1 MSVCLQKRQQLPAA
15 AARPAVYLHGFLSTK
30 RLFHAAAA
38 GTYKV
43 VECPL
48 MGDSITE
55 GTLQEWKYN
64 VGSYVPEGALLAVV
78 ETDKV
83 AVEINA
89 AAAGK
94 LAEVHA
100 QPGETVFVGKPLY
113 AIDTTS
119 AAPAADENGKPNS
132 DAPPSAASSTP
143 PEPLAAM
150 KSFPA
155 TPPAAASAAPAAA
168 SYGQPS
174 STPAAREG
182 APALDTPVPDLQPLQ
197 QGLNRVERRVPMS
210 RLRQRVAVR
219 LKDAQNTA
227 AMLTTFNECD
237 MGALMALR
245 NELNGE
251 FQEKHG
257 VKMGFVSA
265 FMLASALS
273 LKKYPAVNAVIQGKD
288 VIYKEYVD
296 ISVAV
301 AAPSGLLVPVV
312 RDCQAK
318 AWPQLEQELVVLA
331 KKARNNQIALE
342 DMAGGTFTISNG
354 GVYGSMMGTP
364 IINPP
369 QSAILGMHG
378 VTQRP
383 VVRDNQIV
391 IRPIMYLALT
401 YDHRLIDGREAVLFL
416 CSIRDYIQDPRRML
430 LGL

>member
-1 MSVCLQKRQQLPAA
+1 
-15 AARPAVYLHGFLSTK
+15 
-30 RLFHAAAA
+30 
-38 GTYKV
+38 
-43 VECPL
+43 
-48 MGDSITE
+48 
-55 GTLQEWKYN
+55 
-64 VGSYVPEGALLAVV
+64 
-78 ETDKV
+78 
-83 AVEINA
+83 
-89 AAAGK
+89 
-94 LAEVHA
+94 
-100 QPGETVFVGKPLY
+100 
-113 AIDTTS
+113 
-119 AAPAADENGKPNS
+119 
-132 DAPPSAASSTP
+132 
-143 PEPLAAM
+143 
-150 KSFPA
+150 
-155 TPPAAASAAPAAA
+155 
-168 SYGQPS
+168 
-174 STPAAREG
+174 
-182 APALDTPVPDLQPLQ
+182 
-197 QGLNRVERRVPMS
+197 
-210 RLRQRVAVR
+210 
-219 LKDAQNTA
+219 
-227 AMLTTFNECD
+227 

-354 GVYGSMMGTP
+354 
-364 IINPP
+364 
-369 QSAILGMHG
+369 MHG